1 MDGSGV
7 KGRAQSDRWSNL
19 EQHGTLQQRFAIRGR
34 LAIGGG
40 LEPGAVVVENG
51 RIAEVVRAPRDGA
64 LPPQIIDV
72 PIVAPG
78 LIDLQVN
85 GGFGLEIGTD
95 PTALQVLAKQLPGT
109 GVTSYLPTLISSP
122 AAAYRDTFAAFATAC
137 DAQGARALGFHL
149 EGPFLSPVWK
159 GAHPRAAI
167 DQSSASLFD
176 ELLMSPWLR
185 LMTLAPELP
194 GALTRI
200 RRLRERGIQVS
211 LGHTNATLEEF
222 VTGIDAGAEMATHLY
237 NAMSPF
243 GHRAPGAI
251 GAALTDERITVGL
264 IADGVHSHPASL
276 RLAVRAK
283 GTDRVALVTDMM
295 AGAGMPPGRY
305 QLGGQPV
312 VVSETSSH
320 LDDGTLAGA
329 ILTLD
334 QAVRN
339 AVRWM
344 DVTTAQALQM
354 ATEVPA
360 RVVGLAER
368 GRIGVGAVGDLAL
381 FAEDLRVAATIIGGE
396 MVFRRAEP

>member
-1 MDGSGV
+1 MNVDATANLSSD
-7 KGRAQSDRWSNL
+7 AQPES
-19 EQHGTLQQRFAIRGR
+19 LQPYAIRGR
-34 LAIGGG
+34 LAIGGV
-40 LEPGAVVVENG
+40 LEPGAIVVADG
-51 RIAEVVRAPRDGA
+51 RIAEVLRAPRHGA
-64 LPPQIIDV
+64 LPRAIIDA

-85 GGFGLEIGTD
+85 GGFGLEIGID
-95 PTALQVLAKQLPGT
+95 PPALSVLARRLPEA

-122 AAAYRDTFAAFATAC
+122 ALTYRSAFAALMKLRDTR
-137 DAQGARALGFHL
+137 GARALGLHL
-149 EGPFLSPVWK
+149 EGPFLSPSWK
-159 GAHPRAAI
+159 GAHPLSAI
-167 DQSSASLFD
+167 EEASDALFE
-176 ELLMSPWLR
+176 ELLEFPALR

-200 RRLRERGIQVS
+200 RRLRDRGVQVS
-211 LGHTNATLEEF
+211 LGHTNATFEEF
-222 VTGIDAGAEMATHLY
+222 LAGVDAGAEMATHLY

-251 GAALTDERITVGL
+251 GAALTDERVTVGL

-312 VVSETSSH
+312 VVDDTASH

-339 AVRWM
+339 AVRLAG
-344 DVTTAQALQM
+344 VTPAQALRM
-354 ATEVPA
+354 ATEIPA
-360 RVVGLAER
+360 RLMGQTEG
-368 GRIGVGAVGDLAL
+368 GRIVAGALGDLAL
-381 FAEDLRVAATIIGGE
+381 LDDDLHVVATIIGGE
-396 MVFRRAEP
+396 MAYRRTKR

>member
-1 MDGSGV
+1 VNLDTP
-7 KGRAQSDRWSNL
+7 SNL
-19 EQHGTLQQRFAIRGR
+19 RADFQPEPSQPFAICGR
-34 LAIGGG
+34 LAIGDI
-40 LEPGAVVVENG
+40 LEPGAIVVVDG
-51 RIAEVVRAPRDGA
+51 RVAEVLRAPRAGA
-64 LPPQIIDV
+64 LPRTIIDV

-85 GGFGLEIGTD
+85 GGFGLEIGID
-95 PTALQVLAKQLPGT
+95 PTALSVLARRLPEA

-122 AAAYRDTFAAFATAC
+122 PATYRGALAALAELP
-137 DAQGARALGFHL
+137 DARGARALGVHL
-149 EGPFLSPVWK
+149 EGPFLSPSWK
-159 GAHPRAAI
+159 GAHPLRAI
-167 DQSSASLFD
+167 EEASNALFE
-176 ELLMSPWLR
+176 ELIEFPELR

-194 GALTRI
+194 GAQTRI
-200 RRLRERGIQVS
+200 RRLRDRGVQVS
-211 LGHTNATLEEF
+211 LGHTNATFEEF
-222 VTGIDAGAEMATHLY
+222 LAGVDAGAEMATHLY
-237 NAMSPF
+237 NAMSRF

-251 GAALTDERITVGL
+251 GAALTDDRVTVGL

-283 GTDRVALVTDMM
+283 GTERVALVTDMM

-312 VVSETSSH
+312 VVDDTASH

-339 AVRWM
+339 AVRLAG
-344 DVTTAQALQM
+344 VTPAQALRM

-360 RVVGLAER
+360 RLLGLAET
-368 GRIGVGAVGDLAL
+368 GRIVAGALCDLAL
-381 FAEDLRVAATIIGGE
+381 FDEDLCVVATIINGE
-396 MVFRRAEP
+396 MAYSRAQP

>member
-1 MDGSGV
+1 VNVDATSSLSPDV
-7 KGRAQSDRWSNL
+7 QPEPS
-19 EQHGTLQQRFAIRGR
+19 QPFAIRGR
-34 LAIGGG
+34 LAIGGV
-40 LEPGAVVVENG
+40 LESGAIVVADG
-51 RIAEVVRAPRDGA
+51 RIVEVLRAPRDGA
-64 LPPQIIDV
+64 LPRLIIDA

-85 GGFGLEIGTD
+85 GGFGLEIGID
-95 PTALQVLAKQLPGT
+95 PPALSVLARRLPEA

-122 AAAYRDTFAAFATAC
+122 APTYRSAFAALMTLRETR
-137 DAQGARALGFHL
+137 GARALGLHL
-149 EGPFLSPVWK
+149 EGPFLSPNWK
-159 GAHPRAAI
+159 GAHPLSAI
-167 DQSSASLFD
+167 EEASDVLFE
-176 ELLMSPWLR
+176 ELLEFPALR

-200 RRLRERGIQVS
+200 RRLRDRGVQVS
-211 LGHTNATLEEF
+211 LGHTNATFEEF
-222 VTGIDAGAEMATHLY
+222 LAGVDAGAEMATHLY

-251 GAALTDERITVGL
+251 GAALTDERVTVGL

-283 GTDRVALVTDMM
+283 GADRVALVTDMM

-312 VVSETSSH
+312 VVDDTASH

-339 AVRWM
+339 AVRLAG
-344 DVTTAQALQM
+344 VTPAQALRM
-354 ATEVPA
+354 ATEIPA
-360 RVVGLAER
+360 RLMGQTEG
-368 GRIGVGAVGDLAL
+368 GRIVAGALGDLVL
-381 FAEDLRVAATIIGGE
+381 LDDNLHVVATIIGGE
-396 MVFRRAEP
+396 MTYRRP

>member
-1 MDGSGV
+1 MNVD
-7 KGRAQSDRWSNL
+7 ATSNL
-19 EQHGTLQQRFAIRGR
+19 SSDVQPEPSQPFAIRGR
-34 LAIGGG
+34 LAIGGV
-40 LEPGAVVVENG
+40 LEPGAIVVADG
-51 RIAEVVRAPRDGA
+51 RIAEVLRAPRDGA
-64 LPPQIIDV
+64 LPRTIIDA

-85 GGFGLEIGTD
+85 GGFGLEIGID
-95 PTALQVLAKQLPGT
+95 PPALSVLARRLPEA

-122 AAAYRDTFAAFATAC
+122 APTYRSAFAALITLRDTR
-137 DAQGARALGFHL
+137 GARALGLHL
-149 EGPFLSPVWK
+149 EGPFLSPNWK
-159 GAHPRAAI
+159 GAHPLSAI
-167 DQSSASLFD
+167 EEASDALFE
-176 ELLMSPWLR
+176 ELLEFPALR

-200 RRLRERGIQVS
+200 RRLRDRGVQVS
-211 LGHTNATLEEF
+211 LGHTNATFEEF
-222 VTGIDAGAEMATHLY
+222 LAGVDAGAEMATHLY

-251 GAALTDERITVGL
+251 GAALTDERVTVGL

-312 VVSETSSH
+312 VVDDTASH

-329 ILTLD
+329 ILPLD

-339 AVRWM
+339 AVRLAG
-344 DVTTAQALQM
+344 VTPAQALRM
-354 ATEVPA
+354 ATEIPA
-360 RVVGLAER
+360 RVMGQTEG
-368 GRIGVGAVGDLAL
+368 GRIVAGALGDLAL
-381 FAEDLRVAATIIGGE
+381 LDDDLHIVATIIGGE
-396 MVFRRAEP
+396 MTYRRAQR

>member
-1 MDGSGV
+1 VNVDATS
-7 KGRAQSDRWSNL
+7 SHSTNL
-19 EQHGTLQQRFAIRGR
+19 QPELSQPFAIRGR
-34 LAIGGG
+34 LTIGDV
-40 LEPGAVVVENG
+40 LEPGAIVVADG
-51 RIAEVVRAPRDGA
+51 RVAEVLRAPRDGA
-64 LPPQIIDV
+64 LPRTIIDA

-85 GGFGLEIGTD
+85 GGFGLEIGMD
-95 PTALQVLAKQLPGT
+95 PRALSVLGQRLPEA

-122 AAAYRDTFAAFATAC
+122 AATYRGAFADLAALR
-137 DAQGARALGFHL
+137 DARGARALGLHL
-149 EGPFLSPVWK
+149 EGPFLSPPWK
-159 GAHPRAAI
+159 GAHPLSAI
-167 DQSSASLFD
+167 EEASNVLFE
-176 ELLMSPWLR
+176 ELLEFPELR

-200 RRLRERGIQVS
+200 RRLRGRGVQVS
-211 LGHTNATLEEF
+211 LGHTSATFEEF
-222 VTGIDAGAEMATHLY
+222 LAGVDAGAEMATHLY

-251 GAALTDERITVGL
+251 GAALTDERVTVGL

-276 RLAVRAK
+276 RLAFRAK
-283 GTDRVALVTDMM
+283 GIDRVALVTDMM

-305 QLGGQPV
+305 QLGGQSV
-312 VVSETSSH
+312 VVDDSASH

-339 AVRWM
+339 AVRLAGAAP
-344 DVTTAQALQM
+344 AQALRM

-360 RVVGLAER
+360 RLLGLTEG
-368 GRIGVGAVGDLAL
+368 GRIVAGTIADLAL
-381 FAEDLRVAATIIGGE
+381 FDEDLHVVATFIGGE
-396 MVFRRAEP
+396 MTYSRT